1 MVVRVVAV
9 IVEKWKII
17 LTSEVLKKH
26 LKAFFRVY
34 VSSEMDKG
42 KTIIINYLRDIEIC
56 TN

>member
-26 LKAFFRVY
+26 LKAFLRVY